1 MNHNFNVNGKKISI
15 LLSIFLTGALILAP
29 LGVNTN
35 AFAQGGAAN
44 KANSAINQAQN
55 SAQNALCLS
64 GALTGPACSNTSN
77 QGQANTGGIT
87 TGQAATGGAGGN
99 GTGGVQKKQ
108 KVPKSAQNRQMQH
121 ALQELRSSMQEA

>member
-1 MNHNFNVNGKKISI
+1 MRMNHNFNVNNKKISI

-44 KANSAINQAQN
+44 TANSAINQAQN

-77 QGQANTGGIT
+77 QGQVNTGGIT
-87 TGQAATGGAGGN
+87 TGQAATGG
-99 GTGGVQKKQ
+99 VQAAVVQVEQQIKQ
-108 KVPKSAQNRQMQH
+108 TV
-121 ALQELRSSMQEA
+121 L

>member
-1 MNHNFNVNGKKISI
+1 MNHNFNVNDKKISI

-44 KANSAINQAQN
+44 TANSAINQAQN

-77 QGQANTGGIT
+77 QGQVNTGGIT
-87 TGQAATGGAGGN
+87 TGQAATGGAGG
-99 GTGGVQKKQ
+99 TGG
-108 KVPKSAQNRQMQH
+108 SG
-121 ALQELRSSMQEA
+121 SG